1 MTHRIRSTVRS
12 RARRVTALVAAAVTV
27 AVLAACTAQP
37 TPVDTPEPSAT
48 SVTIPDTPVGS
59 QAEWVLDEINAEEA
73 APDADVEQRFD
84 AAVFEQLPLADLQAV
99 LADMRAV
106 APWQPI
112 GYEGSDTQ
120 ARVTIESEQVTYD
133 MTLSVTAEGSI
144 DSLLFGMP
152 RAERTPAA
160 SWDELREQI
169 ENADYEVSLQVT
181 DAATG
186 DVIEEAGES
195 SSSPIG
201 SVFKLWVLGAVIDAV
216 AAGTLSWDDE
226 LVIDARVRSLPSGEL
241 QDLPDGST
249 VTVRE
254 AAEKMIAI
262 SDNTATDAL
271 IMAVGRDA
279 VESAVADMG
288 HADPAVNTPL
298 LTTRELF
305 WLLFDADLRALWA
318 AAGDDEAA
326 RAGVLERLPSGTP
339 ELDAST
345 MAAVTP
351 GWSDG
356 ADWFAEPA
364 DIVAAH
370 VALQE
375 RAQTDAGAPVRDIL
389 SANPGI
395 EFGDAW
401 SYVGFK
407 GGSSVGVLA
416 GSWYLERGVAD
427 AVADPVVLTVF
438 ARADDAQ
445 SVADPYIV
453 FGWAEDAASLLAA
466 D

>member
-1 MTHRIRSTVRS
+1 MTHRIRSAVRS
-12 RARRVTALVAAAVTV
+12 RARRVTALVAAAV

-37 TPVDTPEPSAT
+37 APADTPEPSAT
-48 SVTIPDTPVGS
+48 PVTVPDTAVGA
-59 QAEWVLDEINAEEA
+59 QAQWVLDEINADA
-73 APDADVEQRFD
+73 ASSDDDVEQRFD
-84 AAVFEQLPLADLQAV
+84 ARVFEQLPLADLQAV
-99 LADMRAV
+99 FTDLRAV

-112 GYEGSDTQ
+112 GYEGSDTR

-160 SWDELREQI
+160 SWGELREQI
-169 ENADYEVSLQVT
+169 EDADYEVSLQVT

-201 SVFKLWVLGAVIDAV
+201 SVFKLWVLGAVVDAV
-216 AAGTLSWDDE
+216 DAGTLSWDDE

-241 QDLPDGST
+241 QNLPDGSR

-279 VESAVADMG
+279 VETAMADMG
-288 HADPAVNTPL
+288 RADPAVNTPL

-318 AAGDDEAA
+318 AAGDDAAA
-326 RAGVLERLPSGTP
+326 RAGVLERLPAGTP

-356 ADWFAEPA
+356 VDWFAEPA

-416 GSWYLERGVAD
+416 GSWYLERGD
-427 AVADPVVLTVF
+427 ADPVVLTVF